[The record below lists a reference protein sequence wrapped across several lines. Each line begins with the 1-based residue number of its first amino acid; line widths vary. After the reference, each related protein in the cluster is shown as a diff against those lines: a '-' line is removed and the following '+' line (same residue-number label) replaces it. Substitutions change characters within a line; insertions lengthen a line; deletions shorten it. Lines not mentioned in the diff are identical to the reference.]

1 MVGQTELRRI
11 QERKEWLKAAS
22 ELHRCVIALEGVELE
37 RRLHWLD
44 RAVALVQ
51 RARPLL
57 PIAAGLAGFIAVR
70 RGGTLFRLVGKATV
84 GLKLLRRVT
93 GW

>member
-11 QERKEWLKAAS
+11 HERKEWLKTAS
-22 ELHRCVIALEGVELE
+22 ELHRCVIALEGSELE
-37 RRLHWLD
+37 RRLRWLD

-70 RGGTLFRLVGKATV
+70 RGGTFFRLVGKAAV
-84 GLKLLRRVT
+84 GWKLVRSMMRR
-93 GW
+93 